1 MIICAPA
8 NRGAASATS
17 GHSCEDRQVTRKAKP
32 DPMAAYGQQLHE
44 LLTEALALA
53 QSQAESETPGPD
65 DWQRLAQRTYTF
77 RSGLTSGD
85 SSLDE
90 LQAFA
95 KELEHT
101 LLARSRLE
109 SQPPQR
115 VLFFGET
122 LIQAR
127 RSFDS
132 QMMQRLMPLAEAL
145 ATTKKGT

>member
-1 MIICAPA
+1 M
-8 NRGAASATS
+8 T
-17 GHSCEDRQVTRKAKP
+17 RQAEP
-32 DPMAAYGQQLHE
+32 DPMAAYGRQLHE

-53 QSQAESETPGPD
+53 QLQLESETPDPD
-65 DWQRLAQRTYTF
+65 GWRRLAQKTYTF
-77 RSGLTSGD
+77 RSGLPAADTSLG
-85 SSLDE
+85 E

-95 KELEHT
+95 MELEHT

-127 RSFDS
+127 HAFDNR
-132 QMMQRLMPLAEAL
+132 MTERLLPLAEAL
-145 ATTKKGT
+145 AEGSRPAADAAARSQPDPR